1 MQKEIISNPRTGDQY
16 LLVHHPSGLDILICE
31 MDGFSTTEA
40 LFATKYGSINTRFR
54 TAQDPDICVV
64 PEGIAHFLE
73 HKLFE
78 NEDCDAFT
86 LYAKTGA
93 DANAYTDFDKTCYL
107 FSCSDHYQESL
118 GILLSFVQEPYF
130 TQASVDKEQGII
142 GQEIRMIEDD
152 PSWRVLF
159 NLLKA
164 MYHNHP
170 VRIDIGGTV
179 ESIAKIDADLL
190 YRCYNTFYN
199 LHNMVLVVA
208 GNVKADEVLKIA
220 DEKLKPCKDL
230 SLETFFPEEPADV
243 VKHEVT
249 DHAAVGLPLFQ
260 IGFKSQP
267 ASGIDLVRA
276 ELECY
281 VAISVLADP
290 ASPLYRSMLEEQ
302 LINSAFSF
310 EVFTGDGYFANL
322 FGGESADPY
331 TVRDRILAEIARCKR
346 EGLDRAHFESVKK
359 ACYGSMLRES
369 NNVGAT
375 ATNLMNA
382 HLAGVKPYD
391 SLQIL
396 ADMTYEQ
403 VQQALCT
410 RFDPERVVLSVVEKE

>member
-1 MQKEIISNPRTGDQY
+1 M
-16 LLVHHPSGLDILICE
+16 
-31 MDGFSTTEA
+31 
-40 LFATKYGSINTRFR
+40 
-54 TAQDPDICVV
+54 
-64 PEGIAHFLE
+64 
-73 HKLFE
+73 
-78 NEDCDAFT
+78 
-86 LYAKTGA
+86 
-93 DANAYTDFDKTCYL
+93 
-107 FSCSDHYQESL
+107 
-118 GILLSFVQEPYF
+118 
-130 TQASVDKEQGII
+130 
-142 GQEIRMIEDD
+142 
-152 PSWRVLF
+152 
-159 NLLKA
+159 
-164 MYHNHP
+164 
-170 VRIDIGGTV
+170 
-179 ESIAKIDADLL
+179 
-190 YRCYNTFYN
+190 
-199 LHNMVLVVA
+199 
-208 GNVKADEVLKIA
+208 
-220 DEKLKPCKDL
+220 
-230 SLETFFPEEPADV
+230 

-331 TVRDRILAEIARCKR
+331 TVRDRLLTEIARCKQ

-359 ACYGSMLRES
+359 ACYGSMLREY